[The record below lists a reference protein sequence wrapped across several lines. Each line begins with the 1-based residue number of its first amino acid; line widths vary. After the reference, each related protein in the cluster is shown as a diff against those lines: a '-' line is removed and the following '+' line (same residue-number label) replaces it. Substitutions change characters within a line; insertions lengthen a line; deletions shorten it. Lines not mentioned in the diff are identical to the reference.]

1 MIQIEHS
8 PIFRQQLL
16 DNSFRKKVR
25 QLTLHLVT
33 VLQIDPHGCQLAA
46 FICPGEPLDNT
57 ELVYDWVKQQCCC
70 VSCVREVEFKALQRN
85 FVRWLLD
92 HDVPMGDMQ

>member
-8 PIFRQQLL
+8 PIFRQQFL
-16 DNSFRKKVR
+16 DNAFRKKVR

-33 VLQIDPHGCQLAA
+33 VLRIDPHGHQLAA
-46 FICPGEPLDNT
+46 FVCPGESCDNT
-57 ELVYDWVKQQCCC
+57 ELVYEWVKQECCC
-70 VSCVREVEFKALQRN
+70 ISCVNDMAFKTLQRN

-92 HDVPMGDMQ
+92 HDVPMGEMQ

>member
-16 DNSFRKKVR
+16 DSTFRKKVR
-25 QLTLHLVT
+25 QFTLHLVT
-33 VLQIDPHGCQLAA
+33 VLQIDPHGRQLAA
-46 FICPGEPLDNT
+46 FICPGEPHDNT
-57 ELVYDWVKQQCCC
+57 EVVYDWVKQQCCS

>member
-16 DNSFRKKVR
+16 DSTFRKKVR
-25 QLTLHLVT
+25 QFTLHLVT
-33 VLQIDPHGCQLAA
+33 VLQIDPHGRQLAA
-46 FICPGEPLDNT
+46 FICPGESHDNT
-57 ELVYDWVKQQCCC
+57 EVVYDWVKQQCCC

-92 HDVPMGDMQ
+92 HDVPMGDIQ